1 MQLAIDAI
9 YAIFAPKTLVAWKL
23 WQIICLHKSINII
36 FFSKEPFTQNNC
48 SATYSVSGGFPL
60 IKVITSCHASV
71 LSRILH
77 TMKRFLK
84 KQNWF
89 FDTDCQL
96 VLCLSFF
103 LLLVLLKASHGNYD
117 CEEDGI
123 IYRGAR
129 FHDAPPD
136 QRQQKWG
143 LMKLKTDTWQEYRKA
158 CARVKECK
166 GFMWY
171 KKKTFY
177 EKVCQFFSTWKSKD
191 TSSSMVSGLVEC
203 E

>member
-1 MQLAIDAI
+1 MLSF
-9 YAIFAPKTLVAWKL
+9 IFRVRWLSFDHGDYIVPRFSLVQDTA
-23 WQIICLHKSINII
+23 HN
-36 FFSKEPFTQNNC
+36 E
-48 SATYSVSGGFPL
+48 
-60 IKVITSCHASV
+60 KV
-71 LSRILH
+71 
-77 TMKRFLK
+77 LK
-84 KQNWF
+84 KQNYF
-89 FDTDCQL
+89 FDTNCQL

-143 LMKLKTDTWQEYRKA
+143 LMKLKTDTWQECRKA